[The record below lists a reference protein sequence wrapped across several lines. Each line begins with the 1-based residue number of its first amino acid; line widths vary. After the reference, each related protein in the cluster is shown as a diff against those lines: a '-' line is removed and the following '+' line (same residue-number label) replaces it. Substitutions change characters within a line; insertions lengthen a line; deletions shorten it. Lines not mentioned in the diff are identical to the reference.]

1 MSRHGEGTIDWI
13 RTVVENAD
21 WKRSATYGGGAWLAA
36 LVASFLVLTLA
47 DPNIDGGETLDAAVW
62 ATFEASGGHFDNSG
76 NSWLIQTVYGTMD
89 SKFWGVGAFL
99 HYVIPALSLG
109 VGTYLLASTALDER
123 DGRSFED
130 RFEAWLVG
138 ITGAAV
144 FGALTLVAV
153 YAFSPSGTSPDGFRL
168 LFAVLLYPLAIGG
181 IGAARGVGFSIASLR
196 AAGAGV
202 GSFVLA
208 LFAWKFLTE
217 PFGGN
222 VDFGDL
228 SGADQWLP
236 FLGTFIA
243 DHGAYVTPGQS
254 DFLGNAG
261 SSGSS
266 IPSGSSSILS
276 GGSSLP
282 PADMGMVGSTGPELF
297 VLLGPL
303 LVAAGLVY
311 YDDVHD
317 PLVAAGHGARVAIG
331 YFAVTAV
338 LTIAVLGQ
346 RMNYL
351 YDELYGSG
359 SEEAVREQLFQQ
371 ANLMFGAVL
380 PQLLLVVGVLT
391 PVLLGAIGGVLSA
404 KVQTEVLG
412 EGTPDAAGTASSGG
426 ADVAEPSGA
435 AEIDESAE

>member
-1 MSRHGEGTIDWI
+1 MPRHGEGTVDWI

-36 LVASFLVLTLA
+36 VVASFLVLTIAGPKIA
-47 DPNIDGGETLDAAVW
+47 DGETLDAAVW
-62 ATFEASGGHFDNSG
+62 ATFEATGGHFDESLDQ
-76 NSWLIQTVYGTMD
+76 WWIQSIYGTMD
-89 SKFWGVGAFL
+89 SKFWGIGAFL
-99 HYVIPALSLG
+99 HYVVPALALG
-109 VGTYLLASTALDER
+109 VGTFLLASEAFDDRE
-123 DGRSFED
+123 GSSFED
-130 RFEAWLVG
+130 RFEAWLIG

-153 YAFSPSGTSPDGFRL
+153 YVFSPSGVSPDGFRL

-181 IGAARGVGFSIASLR
+181 IGAARGVGFSITSLR
-196 AAGAGV
+196 ATGAGV

-217 PFGGN
+217 PFDGN

-236 FLGTFIA
+236 FLGKFIA
-243 DHGAYVTPGQS
+243 DHGAYITPGQS
-254 DFLGNAG
+254 DFATG
-261 SSGSS
+261 
-266 IPSGSSSILS
+266 
-276 GGSSLP
+276 
-282 PADMGMVGSTGPELF
+282 GMVSQDVGMIGSTGPELF

-317 PLVAAGHGARVAIG
+317 PLAAAGHGARVAVG

-351 YDELYGSG
+351 YDEMYGSG
-359 SEEAVREQLFQQ
+359 SEEAVREQLFQH
-371 ANLMFGAVL
+371 ANEMFGAVL
-380 PQLLLVVGVLT
+380 PQVLLVVGVLT
-391 PVLLGAIGGVLSA
+391 PVLLGTIGGVLSA

-412 EGTPDAAGTASSGG
+412 EGAPDAAGTASSGG
-426 ADVAEPSGA
+426 ADVAESSGGADVAEPSGA
-435 AEIDESAE
+435 ETDESAE